1 MTTEE
6 KLQHF
11 QEVCMEDARERFRQI
26 TGEYEKGLRSTFEEH
41 KTDALRRQE
50 MRLSIETEKIEREAK
65 RELSMEQLHMKREI
79 SKEQDAY
86 KDKLF
91 AEVKELLSEYRKTA
105 SYKALIEKQIAEIRK
120 LAGEKDCEI
129 YLDASD
135 SGLFDKL
142 PAGVSI
148 SEESFLGGTMAV
160 IPSINIF
167 VDNSF
172 RTRLEKEKHE
182 FSFIT
187 GEQDEQ

>member
-11 QEVCMEDARERFRQI
+11 QEVCMEDAKAHYRQI
-26 TGEYEKGLRSTFEEH
+26 TEEYEKGLRSTFEEH

-50 MRLSIETEKIEREAK
+50 MRLAVETEKIEREAK
-65 RELSMEQLHMKREI
+65 RELSVEQLRIKREI
-79 SKEQDAY
+79 AKEQDAY
-86 KDKLF
+86 RDKLF
-91 AEVKELLSEYRKTA
+91 SEVLEQLSEFRKTA
-105 SYKALIEKQIAEIRK
+105 DYKNLIEKQIEEIRK
-120 LAGEKDCEI
+120 LAGGKPCEI

-135 SGLFDKL
+135 GGLFDTL
-142 PAGVSI
+142 PAGVSL
-148 SEESFLGGTMAV
+148 SDETFLGGTMAV